1 MCYNFITLIFIQSS
15 VVQTQRHKYK
25 KEDTMKKKYIILLT
39 AGILTLALLAVGL
52 CILLHDNQPIN
63 TPVIEKNPFDEA
75 FALKFRQQSLKLE
88 PVTLPGVP
96 EDIQWLSGSP
106 GGRYLIGLHEE
117 TLQVYD
123 TRQQK
128 LLPLIF
134 DMQEDT
140 YGNLAW
146 IQRRTTSY
154 PTDFNI
160 VWSPDERY
168 FTLYSWIFSMQN
180 AKCVCDLLLCDTQ
193 SMTISVKRAWD
204 QDRKAESYG
213 TVYSACFSPDSRILY
228 FGFYGNAYNYFEGSK
243 YMILAYDIAADTITP
258 VAESSQKTEDL
269 WWEAVKDDLVCLE
282 DGSIIQTSRQIKPK
296 PQHYSVRR
304 LIPTKDG
311 WESTWMPITDHAM
324 EKGLSMIHARS
335 GAPSTLLLTMHY
347 MQDKEYQTDFYQLI
361 MRFVKPNTDGTLAL
375 SNQIPGGRNA
385 CYSPGGRYALI
396 LADIAFEDGVR
407 FHDIEYGLC
416 AVDTATG
423 EQRAVE
429 FTNAPSVED
438 YISMHGHNI
447 MAKKF
452 PAGMMWCGDLVLL
465 GMENGA
471 QLFRFAD

>member
-1 MCYNFITLIFIQSS
+1 
-15 VVQTQRHKYK
+15 
-25 KEDTMKKKYIILLT
+25 MKKQLFVRLT
-39 AGILTLALLAVGL
+39 SGILTLVLLLGGL
-52 CILLHDNQPIN
+52 YIVLHNTQPIN
-63 TPVIEKNPFDEA
+63 TPVIVKNPFDEA
-75 FALKFRQQSLKLE
+75 FSLKFRQQVLKLE
-88 PVTLPGVP
+88 PVSLPGVP
-96 EDIQWLSGSP
+96 ENIQWLSGSP
-106 GGRYLIGLHEE
+106 GGRYLIGLHEDS
-117 TLQVYD
+117 LQVYD
-123 TRQQK
+123 RQQQA
-128 LLPLIF
+128 LLPLVF
-134 DMQEDT
+134 DSQGDIYDKQT
-140 YGNLAW
+140 KFQHYL
-146 IQRRTTSY
+146 TLY
-154 PTDFNI
+154 PENFNI
-160 VWSPDERY
+160 IWSPDERY
-168 FTLYSWIFSMQN
+168 FTLYSWEFGRNSN
-180 AKCVCDLLLCDTQ
+180 YLSDLLLCDTQ
-193 SMTISVKRAWD
+193 TMALSIRRTWD
-204 QDRKAESYG
+204 MNRKAESFG

-228 FGFYGNAYNYFEGSK
+228 FSFYGNAYDYFEGSK

-282 DGSIIQTSRQIKPK
+282 DGSILQTSRQIKPK

-385 CYSPGGRYALI
+385 CYSPGGRYALV

-423 EQRAVE
+423 EQHAVE